1 MSFGH
6 NKDNFVNLVRL
17 LSAGIDPTAPH
28 VLKIWRQASSKV
40 AESNN
45 VSVTSSASEF
55 PDGQKIGTFTSKN
68 GFFRNFLN
76 LLELHLIESL
86 QLRRNT
92 IVAVHSCWKTGKL
105 GRDLGFEH
113 RIEVIAFFGSFGKTT
128 SLVKQLY

>member
-92 IVAVHSCWKTGKL
+92 IVAVSVCLQVKL
-105 GRDLGFEH
+105 KNTVLYTLERPP
-113 RIEVIAFFGSFGKTT
+113 AFVHVCIHFSAF
-128 SLVKQLY
+128 LPR